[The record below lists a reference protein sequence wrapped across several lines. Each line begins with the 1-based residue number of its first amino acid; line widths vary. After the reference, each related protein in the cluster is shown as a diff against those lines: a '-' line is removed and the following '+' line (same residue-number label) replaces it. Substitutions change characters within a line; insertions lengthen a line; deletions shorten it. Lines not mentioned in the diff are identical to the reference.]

1 VDALEQA
8 GLSVRPRN
16 VPAQATRVNQLVA
29 KLTVHLPC
37 KQGHGSESILV
48 HLVHNPHVFLQ
59 ISVTLVGFATVLTR
73 QHAGLLM
80 GPGYMSVQ
88 ALRMDVLV
96 TVLTRHFSC
105 KQLLGSIS
113 APTALLFLDYFT
125 KQNETAVF
133 VSQKILYCIKR

>member
-8 GLSVRPRN
+8 GLCVGPGNMS
-16 VPAQATRVNQLVA
+16 AQAARVNQLVA

-48 HLVHNPHVFLQ
+48 DLVHNPHVFLQ
-59 ISVTLVGFATVLTR
+59 ISVTLVVFATVLTR
-73 QHAGLLM
+73 QHTGLLV
-80 GPGYMSVQ
+80 GSSYMSVQ

-96 TVLTRHFSC
+96 TVLTGHFSC

-113 APTALLFLDYFT
+113 A
-125 KQNETAVF
+125 
-133 VSQKILYCIKR
+133 